1 MKLTSCTSRG
11 ELASSG
17 GLHQPLSAVSQP
29 CRSALTPA
37 SLAAAR
43 CSTNSIHKPLKGHK
57 CTVQRVLEVPLWCGQ
72 WAGGRTRRPPLDC
85 DACPRATAAARRRA
99 ACGAR
104 WDRLRCRRGREWRH
118 GCGGAATTGRERG
131 CGENRGQQRGRPGGH
146 RTCART
152 GTPVSDTAAQVRA
165 RPPAR
170 ARCARACAPADAVGL
185 TS

>member
-17 GLHQPLSAVSQP
+17 CLHHPLSAVSQP
-29 CRSALTPA
+29 CRCGAHPGILGGSCP
-37 SLAAAR
+37 AAR
-43 CSTNSIHKPLKGHK
+43 TASTNLKGQVHGPG
-57 CTVQRVLEVPLWCGQ
+57 CARWWCGQ